1 MKKRELAQ
9 QSELIDAFLENTVL
23 SKRVEVLLGS
33 PIEVGGKRLEVLV
46 LRQPTHNEVERVMQ
60 GEPGMEWLLR
70 AVAVTSGLSRQ
81 AVDRLSMRD
90 VMACLDA
97 MTPLL
102 NAHASALGRVV
113 LGLCGPYG
121 HA

>member
-33 PIEVGGKRLEVLV
+33 PIEVDGKRLEVLV
-46 LRQPTHNEVERVMQ
+46 LRQPTHNEMERVMQ
-60 GEPGMEWLLR
+60 CEPGMEWLLR

-90 VMACLDA
+90 AMACLDA
-97 MTPLL
+97 MIPLL
-102 NAHASALGRVV
+102 DAQASALGRVV
-113 LGLCGPYG
+113 LGLRGPSGY
-121 HA
+121 A